1 MTDQNQNIGKMSSMP
16 KFQPNGA
23 LPKLPAFK
31 PKAPAKRAPSVIVPA
46 LLQSSSQLPEVASI
60 SIDDFGEE
68 EGGSTQAIAQPS
80 QEELEAAIAAMKNGT
95 FEMPGKA
102 APVAAENSGLSASV
116 QEQTSGVA
124 PTPITGSSPL
134 VDVSQAVAPSV
145 NEEVAPS
152 MSPSPGME
160 PVMGQGPSPISSHL
174 PPKAGGM
181 PAPIGN
187 FTSPNGGNSPRK
199 ASMPAFSIFDP
210 VMPSSQKGNGPKPSL
225 LSGPVIHQPSA
236 PSAPVSQSS
245 VQEAEPVSP
254 LGSGASL
261 GSMEELEPSPA
272 SSPVASP
279 VMAPVSPAV
288 SSPAALVSGIA
299 PVAVINDD
307 LLDGL
312 DDGPVFG
319 GAAAEESELQFEDE
333 DPDDAGEKTMMLDEV
348 ADDDLDDI
356 GGEKT
361 QISVQAMEF
370 DPLSGKLIVESGKTN
385 QREYILVRE
394 KTSIGRAPENDITIS
409 DLAMSRHHMEIDKF
423 PEGFRVRD
431 LESGNGTILNG
442 YRIRVGQLRTGDII
456 EVGGIRFR
464 FEQSGGD
471 PDELWK
477 GEPKVEYHPNQK
489 GIKSTYNGP
498 NAPNQGGASSPVQAP
513 VSSGPGM
520 PPPRPSTP
528 PSQQF
533 IPQPPSV
540 PPQQMNTMLERQ
552 NGGIAAP
559 QWNAAAPMTSPYLMN
574 YGANALR
581 PTYSTPMWANI
592 VLGVLFFLC
601 IGSIAWFIV
610 AKSNL
615 DDKREEIAAHNA
627 LVEKI
632 STSFTSSINA
642 YSDARF
648 EDAIHDL
655 NAAIEADK
663 DGDIIDKQLFDA
675 YKKRFAQEQD
685 VNNEIKNIRERTY
698 NASASQTKIEE
709 FEEGLKY
716 LRDIP
721 DDSVNKKWAKII
733 EGKVMEGLK
742 DKLVSEIRLKS
753 KSDDL
758 EQAKALLD
766 KLKVLPDTD
775 SDVKMLRKNIADKEA
790 TKR

>member
-1 MTDQNQNIGKMSSMP
+1 MTDQNQNIGKVSSMP
-16 KFQPNGA
+16 KFQPNGS

-31 PKAPAKRAPSVIVPA
+31 PKAPANRAPSVIVPA

-80 QEELEAAIAAMKNGT
+80 QEDLEAAIAAMKNGT
-95 FEMPGKA
+95 FEMPGTGVPSADKVGG
-102 APVAAENSGLSASV
+102 APSPVMGSAPMVDEPQAMVPSVSEEVPASV
-116 QEQTSGVA
+116 E
-124 PTPITGSSPL
+124 
-134 VDVSQAVAPSV
+134 SV
-145 NEEVAPS
+145 PS
-152 MSPSPGME
+152 MSSPSLGPSPIME
-160 PVMGQGPSPISSHL
+160 SVMPPAPISSHL
-174 PPKAGGM
+174 APKAGGM

-187 FTSPNGGNSPRK
+187 FASPKGADAPRK
-199 ASMPAFSIFDP
+199 APMPSLSIFDP
-210 VMPSSQKGNGPKPSL
+210 VIPSAAKGNGPKPSL
-225 LSGPVIHQPSA
+225 ASSPVIHQPS
-236 PSAPVSQSS
+236 PSAVPVSNSP
-245 VQEAEPVSP
+245 VPGPVSP
-254 LGSGASL
+254 MSSAPSL
-261 GSMEELEPSPA
+261 GSIDELESQSAPL
-272 SSPVASP
+272 PVASP
-279 VMAPVSPAV
+279 VMAPVSAPVSAPAA
-288 SSPAALVSGIA
+288 SPAALVSGIA

-319 GAAAEESELQFEDE
+319 GAAAENSELQFEDE

-370 DPLSGKLIVESGKTN
+370 DPLAGKLIVESGKTN

-477 GEPKVEYHPNQK
+477 GDPKVEYHPNQK

-498 NAPNQGGASSPVQAP
+498 NAPNQGGVPSPVDAP
-513 VSSGPGM
+513 VSSGPAM
-520 PPPRPSTP
+520 PPPRPSA
-528 PSQQF
+528 PSGQQF
-533 IPQPPSV
+533 VAQPPSV
-540 PPQQMNTMLERQ
+540 PPQQMNTMLQRQ

-581 PTYSTPMWANI
+581 PTYSTPIWANI
-592 VLGVLFFLC
+592 VLGALFFLC
-601 IGSIAWFIV
+601 IGSIIWFII

-627 LVEKI
+627 VVEKI
-632 STSFTSSINA
+632 SASFTSSITA

-663 DGDIIDKQLFDA
+663 DGDIIDKSLFDA

-698 NASASQTKIEE
+698 NASASQTKVEE

-733 EGKVMEGLK
+733 EGKVLEGLK

-775 SDVKMLRKNIADKEA
+775 ADVKTLRKNIADKEA
-790 TKR
+790 AKR